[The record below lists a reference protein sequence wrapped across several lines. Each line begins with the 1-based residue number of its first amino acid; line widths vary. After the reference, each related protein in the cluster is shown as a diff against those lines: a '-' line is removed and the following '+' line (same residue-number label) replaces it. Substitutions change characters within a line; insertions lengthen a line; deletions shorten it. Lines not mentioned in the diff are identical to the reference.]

1 MNNYISLMKYYI
13 MVLQLALT
21 VDQQNVIIFFVKNPS
36 QRTQKRMTCLDF
48 QLALRNY
55 ETYLINAAF
64 EYMNQDNL
72 DENEEYF
79 SQEKL
84 KSTKGNLKLKIIDET
99 KMAFYEQNS
108 MKIPDDVLNFI
119 VNEYEPIQ
127 ESINSEEYIELK
139 YFSEYKRNNKIFRA
153 HPNYKQEGK

>member
-1 MNNYISLMKYYI
+1 MN
-13 MVLQLALT
+13 
-21 VDQQNVIIFFVKNPS
+21 
-36 QRTQKRMTCLDF
+36 CLDF

-72 DENEEYF
+72 DKNEEHS
-79 SQEKL
+79 SQENL
-84 KSTKGNLKLKIIDET
+84 KSTKGNFKLKIIDET
-99 KMAFYEQNS
+99 KMAFYEENS
-108 MKIPDDVLNFI
+108 MKIPGDALNFI

-127 ESINSEEYIELK
+127 EYINSGEYIELK

-153 HPNYKQEGK
+153 HPNYKQEGKWYD